1 MIATTGIGL
10 LEMLKSGT
18 MDHFHVASKFEEKS
32 GVADIEIRVMD
43 EEDESNTVLFLIGY
57 FAS

>member
-18 MDHFHVASKFEEKS
+18 MDHFHIASKFEEKS

-43 EEDESNTVLFLIGY
+43 EEDESNTVLF
-57 FAS
+57 